1 MTSAGKR
8 TKNSART
15 NMARYS
21 NYFEI
26 GHNSY
31 EFLIDFGQFQPEAE
45 NVLLHT
51 RIIFGPTH
59 AKLLE
64 NMLRDSVQRYEAE
77 NGVIPKAP
85 DSASSRTPE

>member
-1 MTSAGKR
+1 MR
-8 TKNSART
+8 P

-31 EFLIDFGQFQPEAE
+31 EFLIDFGQFQPEAA
-45 NVLLHT
+45 NVMLHT

-59 AKLLE
+59 AKLLQH
-64 NMLRDSVQRYEAE
+64 MLQDAVRRYEAE

-85 DSASSRTPE
+85 DAPPAGEAEE

>member
-1 MTSAGKR
+1 MSAGKR
-8 TKNSART
+8 SKNSVRT

-31 EFLIDFGQFQPEAE
+31 EFLIDFGQFQPEAA

-64 NMLRDSVQRYEAE
+64 HMLRDSVQRYEAE
-77 NGVIPKAP
+77 NGVIPKAS
-85 DSASSRTPE
+85 DSPTSSKPE

>member
-1 MTSAGKR
+1 MADGKQTR
-8 TKNSART
+8 ATARS

-26 GHNSY
+26 GHNPY
-31 EFLIDFGQFQPEAE
+31 EFLIDFGQFQPEAA

-64 NMLRDSVQRYEAE
+64 HMLHDSVQRYEAE

-85 DSASSRTPE
+85 E